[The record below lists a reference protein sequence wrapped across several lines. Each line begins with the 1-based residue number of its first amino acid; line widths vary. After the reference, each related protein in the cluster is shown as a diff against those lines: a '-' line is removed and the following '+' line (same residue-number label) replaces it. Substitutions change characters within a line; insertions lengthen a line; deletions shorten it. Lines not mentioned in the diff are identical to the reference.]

1 MMSVTYIKQGIRSQF
16 VAFLVL
22 FLYLLLAA
30 CASVT
35 DLPGSAGE
43 VSFVDHVAG
52 VPPLREFDYCGNYL
66 NANKEAV
73 FEAVKFALIKQK
85 FAIQRAD
92 FDKGVVRAE
101 HGVSSYDWN
110 IVTGIYF
117 KETSTGVA
125 VKILVRTAVSTSLY
139 VDERAREGSI
149 TAKEWLEKILESME
163 VFLQEKHNIST
174 SALKCG

>member
-117 KETSTGVA
+117 KEIPTGVA
-125 VKILVRTAVSTSLY
+125 VKIIVRTSVSTSLY
-139 VDERAREGSI
+139 VEERAREGSI
-149 TAKEWLEKILESME
+149 TAREWLEKILASME
-163 VFLQEKHNIST
+163 AFLQEKHNIST

>member
-1 MMSVTYIKQGIRSQF
+1 MISVTYIKQGIRLQF

-117 KETSTGVA
+117 KEIPTGVA
-125 VKILVRTAVSTSLY
+125 VKIIVRTSVSTSLY
-139 VDERAREGSI
+139 ADARAREGSI
-149 TAKEWLEKILESME
+149 TAREWLEKILANME
-163 VFLQEKHNIST
+163 TFLQEKHNIST